1 MSVMH
6 VSVMRSINMVSIMN
20 LCVVWGSIVNL
31 MYICMVWSGNVVGI
45 MQVGVVRH
53 SMMSVVCRDMMGIMN
68 ISVVRCHNIVSIV
81 QISVMWS
88 SVMNISVV
96 DIGVMRSCMVYIV
109 GDRVMNSCLWVDNC
123 SVVDVCMMRG

>member
-1 MSVMH
+1 MH
-6 VSVMRSINMVSIMN
+6 VSMMRSINMVSIMN

-31 MYICMVWSGNVVGI
+31 MYICMVWSSNVVGI

-53 SMMSVVCRDMMGIMN
+53 SMMSVVCWDMMGIMN

-109 GDRVMNSCLWVDNC
+109 GDRVMNSSLWVDNC
-123 SVVDVCMMRG
+123 SVVDVCMVRG